1 MVTTVIPSS
10 PLADCFL
17 SVPKNQT
24 VSESILASNSLPGWC
39 TCMHVSVSVS
49 VCVSVCVC
57 ARTGACA
64 CVHVCMYVCVLDTG
78 MQVYLHV
85 RSQPWLSSLRTLQ
98 LVFWRQGLS
107 RNPKLAGLAASDPQ
121 EACLCPHL
129 DFFFNIMLRN
139 KTMSSC
145 LFM

>member
-49 VCVSVCVC
+49 VCVTEMV
-57 ARTGACA
+57 
-64 CVHVCMYVCVLDTG
+64 
-78 MQVYLHV
+78 
-85 RSQPWLSSLRTLQ
+85 SLL
-98 LVFWRQGLS
+98 
-107 RNPKLAGLAASDPQ
+107 
-121 EACLCPHL
+121 PH
-129 DFFFNIMLRN
+129 
-139 KTMSSC
+139 SSC
-145 LFM
+145 RLFALTGGSWMAFTV